1 MKLLQL
7 QHQDAPRTQNSES
20 RAQNP
25 ELRTRAAMFK
35 VAHAAAARPRKTIKT
50 HNLAGGNRMGESGI
64 LEQDGNGTGNG
75 DGRLEVPGRTINIGG
90 HMTANRFNSTPSPLE
105 PLLSLF
111 LSRLSL
117 LYHSPRFVS
126 SPEFTCNDKL
136 LKGLMPRLTADI
148 PNALK
153 ATVVRWNAEIKHT
166 TR

>member
-64 LEQDGNGTGNG
+64 LGQFSSRMEMVLGMEMEDWKC
-75 DGRLEVPGRTINIGG
+75 RGG
-90 HMTANRFNSTPSPLE
+90 QSTS
-105 PLLSLF
+105 
-111 LSRLSL
+111 
-117 LYHSPRFVS
+117 V
-126 SPEFTCNDKL
+126 
-136 LKGLMPRLTADI
+136 
-148 PNALK
+148 
-153 ATVVRWNAEIKHT
+153 AT
-166 TR
+166 